1 MAQSY
6 VLPFNA
12 FSEVVL
18 QLFNLWWLVIQGFYA
33 KPVKA
38 ADGTMNLMEWE
49 VGIPGKA
56 GTPWEG
62 GLYKLSMTF
71 PEDYPSKPPKCKFVK
86 HEVYC
91 HALDRVCR

>member
-56 GTPWEG
+56 GVCDNMSIQSKTCR
-62 GLYKLSMTF
+62 KLSVV
-71 PEDYPSKPPKCKFVK
+71 S
-86 HEVYC
+86 
-91 HALDRVCR
+91 RVDTMGRWIV

>member
-12 FSEVVL
+12 FSKVVL
-18 QLFNLWWLVIQGFYA
+18 QFFNLWWLVIQGFYA

-56 GTPWEG
+56 GVCDRMLIQSETCR
-62 GLYKLSMTF
+62 KLS
-71 PEDYPSKPPKCKFVK
+71 VGI
-86 HEVYC
+86 
-91 HALDRVCR
+91 A